1 MLFRSAIYLWHCD
14 AYGRYSMYSSGVTS
28 ENYLRGVQATD
39 SGGLATFQ
47 TIYPGCYSGRMPHMH
62 FEVYRSTTTATSYTN
77 KLRTSQLAFPNSV
90 STTVY
95 NGDSRYSAS
104 ISNFNSI
111 SFATDN
117 IFSDGT
123 STEMTTVSGSLTDGY
138 TATIVIGIAV

>member
-1 MLFRSAIYLWHCD
+1 MLFRS
-14 AYGRYSMYSSGVTS
+14 
-28 ENYLRGVQATD
+28 
-39 SGGLATFQ
+39 
-47 TIYPGCYSGRMPHMH
+47 
-62 FEVYRSTTTATSYTN
+62 
-77 KLRTSQLAFPNSV
+77 
-90 STTVY
+90 